1 MASTPTS
8 SVADAIWNRAAAHR
22 GEGEGDLHLRALL
35 LVHGAVMNGGPEHAA
50 STLESADFEATG
62 AACRY
67 FDLIELASVV
77 TQIPAAEDS
86 DDEDERL
93 NNAYFELVPADEVLY
108 AAFAAR
114 YTESPGDFDS
124 IDS

>member
-1 MASTPTS
+1 MTSTPTP

-35 LVHGAVMNGGPEHAA
+35 LLHGAVMNGGPEHAA
-50 STLESADFEATG
+50 STLESA
-62 AACRY
+62 Y
-67 FDLIELASVV
+67 FDLIELTSVV
-77 TQIPAAEDS
+77 RQIPAAEDS

-93 NNAYFELVPADEVLY
+93 NNAYLDLVPADEVLY
-108 AAFAAR
+108 DAFAAR

-124 IDS
+124 VDS